1 MIVLPVLTSLWKNLE
16 IPKLTRSKLVC
27 KSDYVAGLPGSY
39 LSVLFLAV
47 FDILSY
53 YFCHIIYTIYLKISE
68 LLSAELD

>member
-1 MIVLPVLTSLWKNLE
+1 MKNVE
-16 IPKLTRSKLVC
+16 ILKLTRSKLMC

-39 LSVLFLAV
+39 LSMLFLAV

-53 YFCHIIYTIYLKISE
+53 YFCHIFYVMYFRISE